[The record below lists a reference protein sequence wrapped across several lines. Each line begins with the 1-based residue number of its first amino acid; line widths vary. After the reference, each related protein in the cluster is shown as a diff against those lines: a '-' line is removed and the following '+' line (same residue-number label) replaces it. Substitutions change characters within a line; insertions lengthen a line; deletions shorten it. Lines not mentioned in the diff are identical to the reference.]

1 MCSQAQLG
9 NKGEDGRKAAKGTNV
24 GLGDYLK
31 TAFLN
36 RWNLLILA
44 GASGFALLSG
54 RPDVVLPVVAAA
66 ELAYVGL
73 LGTHP
78 KFQAYVNAQAAK
90 ANRQTSS
97 QNSGQAL
104 RQILQSLPSASL
116 ARFERLRTRCLELRQ
131 IAGDLKKTQGDFHA
145 MPLDSYQMEGL
156 DKLLWIFIRLLF
168 TQFQLTKFL
177 ERTNV
182 ERMQVDIKQIE
193 TRLKQL
199 DPADA
204 SPHTQKMRRTL
215 EDNLQTCQDRLANYR
230 KAEANHELVGLEI
243 DRLEN
248 KITSLAE
255 LAVNRQEPDFIAGQV
270 DQVAGSM
277 LEMEKTMNDL
287 QFATGLA
294 PLDEEVPELMQAPPQ
309 KVKA

>member
-1 MCSQAQLG
+1 MNLG
-9 NKGEDGRKAAKGTNV
+9 S
-24 GLGDYLK
+24 YLK

-44 GASGFALLSG
+44 GASGFAILSG
-54 RPDVVLPVVAAA
+54 RPDIMLPLVAAA

-78 KFQAYVNAQAAK
+78 KFQKYVEAQASAQQ
-90 ANRQTSS
+90 RRSSS
-97 QNSGQAL
+97 QQSGQAL
-104 RQILQSLPSASL
+104 RQILQALPSSTL
-116 ARFERLRTRCLELRQ
+116 ARFERLRARCLELRQ
-131 IAGDLKKTQGDFHA
+131 IAGDLKKTRGDTIDL
-145 MPLDSYQMEGL
+145 PLDNYQIEGL

-168 TQFQLTKFL
+168 TQYQLNKFL

-182 ERMQVDIKQIE
+182 ERMHVDIKQLE
-193 TRLKQL
+193 TRLQQL
-199 DPADA
+199 DANDSSA
-204 SPHTQKMRRTL
+204 HATKMRRTL
-215 EDNLQTCQDRLANYR
+215 EDNLQTSRDRLANYN
-230 KAEANHELVGLEI
+230 KAAANHELVGVEI

-277 LEMEKTMNDL
+277 LEMEKAMNDL
-287 QFATGLA
+287 QFATGLG
-294 PLDEEVPELMQAPPQ
+294 PIEEDVPELMQAAPQ